1 MSTLGGGN
9 GDGWPPDG
17 GGQSDGLPGLPPE
30 WGTVVIPDD
39 PAELADEAAEVRREL
54 RREARRTTWRR
65 RFGLPPKA
73 PGEQGQPS
81 LGLPLLIMSIAVIA
95 TLTSLFAVA
104 WPGRN
109 NHPALNPAASRDS
122 TYATPASVV
131 PDLALTDDAGTPVRL
146 KDAAPE
152 ALLLVDGCDCV
163 ELVTAT
169 LAAAPGSVDVLLV
182 GRTAPTIG
190 PSTVNLRRLADPGDQ
205 LRGTLGLGPPGKL
218 AAVVLVAQGG
228 EVVRKMSAV
237 AKVDAFR
244 ADLAK
249 LS

>member
-54 RREARRTTWRR
+54 RRETRRTTWRR
-65 RFGLPPKA
+65 RLGLPPRA

-109 NHPALNPAASRDS
+109 NQPALNPAASRDS
-122 TYATPASVV
+122 GIRSPMI
-131 PDLALTDDAGTPVRL
+131 PDLSLADDAGTPVRL

-152 ALLLVDGCDCV
+152 ALLLVDGCDCAG
-163 ELVTAT
+163 LVSAT
-169 LAAAPGSVDVLLV
+169 LAAAPGSVDVLVV

-190 PSTVNLRRLADPGDQ
+190 TPTVNLRRLADPGDR
-205 LRGTLGLGPPGKL
+205 LRNALGLDPPGKL

-228 EVVRKMSAV
+228 EVVRQLSAV
-237 AKVDAFR
+237 ESVDTFR